1 MPPAELFAFGLCL
14 PWEHGRCDLGRVLF
28 ATTLDRL
35 APVLGATYLTTA
47 DARKGGGY
55 ITLRH
60 RVGGWVADPLTARG
74 LT

>member
-1 MPPAELFAFGLCL
+1 MPPAELFAFGLWL
-14 PWEHGRCDLGRVLF
+14 PWVLF